1 MSGPIKA
8 LVALELGVDRHL
20 VEAALPQ
27 QSEVQVVGVVEGFD
41 EAWRVL
47 EESPTDLLI
56 VACAASSDRALYLI
70 DGAVKQEP
78 DRPVIVLCQGSV
90 NGFVG
95 RVFAAGADDFLS
107 LPESS
112 DNVRFALQ
120 KAVARRSGAALATG
134 PSASPMIC
142 ILGPKGGT
150 GKTLTACN
158 LAVGLAQAGRR
169 VALVDLDLQFGD
181 VGLAL
186 GLAPNKTIYDLARAG
201 GSIDAEKVSDYLTRH
216 PSGVDVLLA
225 PTRPDHAGLITVEF
239 LREVYAAL
247 RSSHDVLVVDTCPGF
262 APEVIASIDSSSDV
276 CMVAMLDSLSLKNT
290 KLGIETL
297 DLMGYAPD
305 RVKLVLNRAD
315 TRVGITPADVEA
327 ILGRAPDVLV
337 PSDREVPLSVNEAV
351 PIIISKDRSI
361 AAQAFRG
368 LADAYLERSG
378 TVSANGSSPTGR
390 RSLLRRGA

>member
-1 MSGPIKA
+1 MSDPIKA
-8 LVALELGVDRHL
+8 LVALELGVDWHL
-20 VEAALPQ
+20 VEAALPE
-27 QSEVQVVGVVEGFD
+27 QSERHVVSVVEGLD

-56 VACAASSDRALYLI
+56 IACAASSDRALYLI

-95 RVFAAGADDFLS
+95 RAFAAGADDFLS
-107 LPESS
+107 LPESR

-120 KAVARRSGAALATG
+120 KAVARRSGASLSTG
-134 PSASPMIC
+134 PSASPMIV

-158 LAVGLAQAGRR
+158 LSVGLAQAGRR

-186 GLAPNKTIYDLARAG
+186 GLPPNKTIYDLARAG

-216 PSGVDVLLA
+216 SSGVDVLLA
-225 PTRPDHAGLITVEF
+225 PTRPDHAGLISVDF
-239 LREVYAAL
+239 LRNVYAAL
-247 RSSHDVLVVDTCPGF
+247 RSSHDVVIVDTCPGF
-262 APEVIASIDSSSDV
+262 QPEVIASIDSSSDV

-297 DLMGYAPD
+297 DLMGYSPD

-327 ILGRAPDVLV
+327 ILGRVPDVLV

-351 PIIISKDRSI
+351 PIMISKDRSV

-368 LADAYLERSG
+368 LADSYLEHAG
-378 TVSANGSSPTGR
+378 VAVSANGSSGR

>member
-20 VEAALPQ
+20 VEAALPH

-95 RVFAAGADDFLS
+95 RAFAAGADDFLS
-107 LPESS
+107 LPESR

-120 KAVARRSGAALATG
+120 KAVARRTGSSLSTG

-158 LAVGLAQAGRR
+158 LSIGLAQAGRR

-186 GLAPNKTIYDLARAG
+186 GLAPNQTIYDLARAG
-201 GSIDAEKVSDYLTRH
+201 GSIDSEKVAAYLTRH

-239 LREVYAAL
+239 LRDVYAAL
-247 RSSHDVLVVDTCPGF
+247 RNSHDVVVVDTCPGF
-262 APEVIASIDSSSDV
+262 APEVIASIDSSSDI

-297 DLMGYAPD
+297 DLMGYPPD

-351 PIIISKDRSI
+351 PIIIAKDRSV

-368 LADAYLERSG
+368 LADAYLERAAV
-378 TVSANGSSPTGR
+378 VSANGAPPAR